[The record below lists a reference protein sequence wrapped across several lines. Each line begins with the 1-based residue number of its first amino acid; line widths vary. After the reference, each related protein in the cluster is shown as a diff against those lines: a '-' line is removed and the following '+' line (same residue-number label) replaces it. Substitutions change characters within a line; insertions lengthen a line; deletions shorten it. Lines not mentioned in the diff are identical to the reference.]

1 MSGQENTDIRPRR
14 SALYMPGANP
24 RALEKGRTVPADCLI
39 MDVEDGVLPENK
51 SEAREN
57 IIAALAQGGYGGRE
71 KIIRINGMGTEWF
84 EADIAAAARSGA
96 DGILIPKVDGPDTV
110 RRVDQLLGA
119 AGAPAAFGIWCML
132 ETPLGVLNARDT
144 AQASDRLRVF
154 TLGTADLS
162 KELHADLHA
171 PDRLPL
177 ITSIGLCVLAA
188 RAYGL
193 ALLDAPHFD
202 LSDDAGFERACRQGK
217 SFGFDGKTLLHPKT
231 IAVAN
236 GVFGPSADEITW
248 ARRITEAWNVAA
260 AEGKGVTLVDGKL
273 IEGLHVA
280 EAGQLI
286 ALADRITALESGADL
301 A

>member
-1 MSGQENTDIRPRR
+1 MSDQRESQNRPRR

-51 SEAREN
+51 VEARNN
-57 IIAALAQGGYGGRE
+57 IIAALGQGGYGGRE
-71 KIIRINGMGTEWF
+71 IVMRINGMGTEWF
-84 EADIAAAARSGA
+84 DADIRAAANSGA
-96 DGILIPKVDGPDTV
+96 HGVLIPKVDGPETV
-110 RRVDQLLGA
+110 RRVDQLLTA
-119 AGAPAAFGIWCML
+119 AGAPAGFGIWCML
-132 ETPLGVLNARDT
+132 ETPLGILNARDT

-177 ITSIGLCVLAA
+177 LTSIGLCVLAA

-202 LSDDAGFERACRQGK
+202 LSDDAGFEAACRQGEA
-217 SFGFDGKTLLHPKT
+217 FGFDGKTLLHPKT

-236 GVFGPSADEITW
+236 GVFGPSADEISW
-248 ARRITEAWNVAA
+248 ARRITEAWTASA

-273 IEGLHVA
+273 VEGLHVE
-280 EAGQLI
+280 EAAQLL
-286 ALADRITALESGADL
+286 ALADRIAVLEAETPAS
-301 A
+301 